1 MPLDIKEIGAST
13 ENWVLGVS
21 GKGIIPSPIPK

>member
-21 GKGIIPSPIPK
+21 GK